1 MQTIVTFFVMKENT
15 KVDKHRITK
24 YFFLGG
30 VALMTEIFPGIGLVR
45 ENVNKQI

>member
-24 YFFLGG
+24 YFFLRR
-30 VALMTEIFPGIGLVR
+30 VTLMTEIFPGIVSVIEYARVGF
-45 ENVNKQI
+45 